1 MRGGGRESLVKRGED
16 GEKAEPEVSRMAT
29 PSLSLAERLSS
40 YPQLRERIEAL
51 LAIVED
57 PTAEV
62 TRADEAERQVIA
74 EVRRLGNEA
83 LCSWAAQHEAA
94 QRATVQ
100 PGTARAGKKNSTGIR
115 RLGKSA
121 WSSTS
126 SGRRDT

>member
-1 MRGGGRESLVKRGED
+1 
-16 GEKAEPEVSRMAT
+16 MAT
-29 PSLSLAERLSS
+29 TPVSLEERLSI

-57 PTAEV
+57 PTATV

-94 QRATVQ
+94 HRATVGQ

-126 SGRRDT
+126 SGRRAT

>member
-1 MRGGGRESLVKRGED
+1 
-16 GEKAEPEVSRMAT
+16 MAT
-29 PSLSLAERLSS
+29 TPLNLEERLSI

-83 LCSWAAQHEAA
+83 LWSWAAHHEAA
-94 QRATVQ
+94 QRVTVGQ
-100 PGTARAGKKNSTGIR
+100 QGMARAGKKNSTGIR
-115 RLGKSA
+115 RLGK
-121 WSSTS
+121 
-126 SGRRDT
+126 